1 MRESHAERYR
11 STENSAHSAYI
22 SRSLSPRKRP
32 PGRRVVTYGTFDLLH
47 EAHLDQLRRARAFGS
62 FLIVA
67 VLTDIFDA
75 GRGKR
80 FLAQDVVQRIENVR
94 KTGLADLVILEECDD
109 KINNVLKYD
118 IDVVA
123 VFDSWEGPEAYVEN
137 LRNYCEVVYIPEVVE
152 NVSSTV
158 LRGVVRMGVIGIP
171 DVIRRLLTGAAVT
184 AGVNIVALT
193 TDPQEPPHTI
203 LEDKKDIVACETFEQ
218 LCKSAEAVYIS
229 NDHSIRTTTI
239 RQALQA
245 GVHVLCESPLSTSQA
260 EAQSLM
266 KLAVKNGL
274 VLLQS
279 IQSAFTPAVERMT
292 AIVQNGKIGR
302 VLSVSVNIGVPL
314 TEETAQICC
323 DSASSG
329 GGKLCVG
336 LLGEA
341 LLPVVRILHG
351 RPVLKVRCQ
360 TRASG
365 SAKDPSHLCQL
376 NISYKTATATV
387 TIGHGVVV
395 PETLTVIGS
404 EGYMT
409 MPAPWRRA
417 SRFHFQY
424 KDINFE
430 EASDEQDFDFPTRRG
445 GYRFDLAEFATVI
458 KLGRPQSHMLTVD
471 NQVQIAALIEK
482 ALAHGNE

>member
-1 MRESHAERYR
+1 
-11 STENSAHSAYI
+11 
-22 SRSLSPRKRP
+22 L
-32 PGRRVVTYGTFDLLH
+32 GRRVITYGTFDLLH
-47 EAHLDQLRRARAFGS
+47 EAHLDQLRRARALGS

-67 VLTDIFDA
+67 VLSDIFNA

-80 FLAQDVVQRIENVR
+80 FLAQDVVQRIENIR
-94 KTGLADLVILEECDD
+94 QTGLADLVILEECDD

-137 LRNYCEVVYIPEVVE
+137 LRNYCQVVCIPEVVA

-158 LRGVVRMGVIGIP
+158 LRGVVSMGAIGTP
-171 DVIRRLLTGAAVT
+171 GAIRGLLAGAAVT
-184 AGVNIVALT
+184 AGVNIVALKT
-193 TDPQEPPHTI
+193 EPQELLGTI
-203 LEDKKDIVACETFEQ
+203 PDDMKNPIACKTFEE

-229 NDHSIRTTTI
+229 NDFSLRTTSL

-245 GVHVLCESPLSTSQA
+245 GKHVLCESPLSTSRV
-260 EAQSLM
+260 EAQTFM
-266 KLAVKNGL
+266 QLAVENGL
-274 VLLQS
+274 VLLES
-279 IQSAFTPAVERMT
+279 IHSAFAPAVERMT
-292 AIVQNGKIGR
+292 AIAQNGKIGR
-302 VLSVSVNIGVPL
+302 ILSVAVNISVPL
-314 TEETAQICC
+314 TEEKAQSCC
-323 DSASSG
+323 ISTSSD
-329 GGKLCVG
+329 GGKLCAG

-351 RPVLKVRCQ
+351 RPVLKVRCE
-360 TRASG
+360 TRNSG
-365 SAKDPSHLCQL
+365 SEKDPSHLCQL

-387 TIGHGVVV
+387 TVGHGVIVL
-395 PETLTVIGS
+395 ETLTVIGS

-409 MPAPWRRA
+409 MPTPWRRA

-458 KLGRPQSHMLTVD
+458 KLGRPQSHMLTID
-471 NQVQIAALIEK
+471 NHVQIAALIEK
-482 ALAHGNE
+482 ALAYDNE